1 MDRVNNL
8 KIACLTK
15 LAVAEVILEEDYGNL
30 SPSSKLRLHTKINIL
45 KHLIDFETY
54 ANFLNEE
61 ELNKYIENNIDIIL
75 GFYEE

>member
-30 SPSSKLRLHTKINIL
+30 PPSSKLRLHTKINIL

-54 ANFLNEE
+54 AHFLNEE